1 MCCQPGTIPD
11 NYIEPKISKHTLT
24 GRWSSSD
31 ATALSEEGINNAERI
46 AKMFKN
52 VGFCIA
58 LSAYTSRTI
67 ETASLILNIDEH
79 GNVRLREEPRG
90 SISFES

>member
-1 MCCQPGTIPD
+1 
-11 NYIEPKISKHTLT
+11 
-24 GRWSSSD
+24 
-31 ATALSEEGINNAERI
+31 
-46 AKMFKN
+46 MFKN